1 MSDNAAQDQT
11 AQNDGAQNRSHSAP
25 NSSELEPMLVKYLKD
40 AHAMEQNVL
49 HMLTSMIV
57 NTSDDEIKKGLEAH
71 KEETRV
77 QAERITARLQ
87 AHGQSVSPIREA
99 GAIMSALTK
108 GVGDAVRKEK
118 AGKNARD
125 AFVTEHLEIAAYELL
140 ERLAIKAGDEET
152 ASVARQNRAEEEEMA
167 RLIADNWDRFLELT
181 LEEEGLVS

>member
-1 MSDNAAQDQT
+1 MADNAQEALQSMVV
-11 AQNDGAQNRSHSAP
+11 R
-25 NSSELEPMLVKYLKD
+25 YLKD

-71 KEETRV
+71 KEETRIH
-77 QAERITARLQ
+77 AERVTKRLEEL
-87 AHGQSVSPIREA
+87 GQSLSPVREA

-108 GVGDAVRKEK
+108 GVGDSIRKEK

-140 ERLAIKAGDEET
+140 ERLALRAGDEKT
-152 ASVARQNRAEEEEMA
+152 AELARTNRADEEEMA
-167 RLIADNWDRFLELT
+167 RIISDNWDRFMDLT
-181 LEEEGLVS
+181 LQEEGINA